1 MPTTPYAKLLIS
13 IDNGAPASGLVT
25 AAAAASCQLSY
36 ESTVGWPA
44 TPPPYVEIFAYPD
57 GWSPGGD
64 WLEET
69 VAQPNGGTA
78 TVFRYYGATPPPAF
92 TLPDASHWGDV
103 LFALVVANGMKAG
116 KLSADMTDESSMVRV
131 ESASG
136 LWDVPYRGG
145 RQLDPVK
152 KWIAP
157 LQHNLRVL
165 EEFIAT
171 GAGGADPNAHY
182 LEDTLTAI
190 NTNGVPLRNLGSEL
204 GFKRAGGPAVSL
216 TREAAAGASAGALR
230 LVRTN
235 TGGAAGTT
243 GTAYELPVF
252 LYDSTPSECQVG
264 RLRWEWTSALALNP
278 GAKFVLSLLGTDGER
293 DWLTVASDGAIRWH
307 GAMYAYNGRRPVFD
321 ANGNITATVIQFSET
336 KNALA
341 GADSSVSFNSQK
353 LTSVADGTNPSDAA
367 TWGQVQ
373 AVAQG
378 LSIKTSVRRATTAS
392 ITLSGAQTVDGASIS
407 SGRVLVKNQLD
418 PTQNGLYDVNS
429 GGAWTRA
436 VDLTAG
442 ALAAGV
448 FVFVEEGTTNADS
461 GWVCT
466 SDSGADVVGTDALA
480 FAQFSGAGQVIAG
493 AGLTKTG
500 NQIDVGA
507 TDGSVQIDADGI
519 QATGAFGAKDIST
532 TGSIT
537 AGTAGFVGPKISRAT
552 SGVLTIDSSITGL
565 AGTAL
570 ALTGIVSIDNNG
582 GPLDLGANTTGQT
595 VGKSGTTWA
604 IRGAAT
610 VAGTLGVSD
619 VVVITKAGNGATDVA
634 GLTLTNT
641 TATTGGVT
649 EQRPPELVF
658 TGHGRNTSAGGS
670 DEQIDVML
678 QPTFTA
684 AAGGAAIEWR
694 PKYQRAGGGWS
705 NFGGYWTTNAPGLG
719 GTAFVSGTI
728 IIDTSGNGVRF
739 SNNGNGG
746 LKQSGTDVMLTSGG
760 SNAVGLATNS
770 TWRLYISSTG
780 AITISKDTS
789 AIERTQHGTAGTNY
803 VDRTGLASTLPQS
816 ATTTI
821 YTLGT
826 ASNSFVKWEVDV
838 MAYDTATPDLCIFF
852 SKRVCAKNVAGTLT
866 VVSTEDIHTDHV
878 SGIWGAPAT
887 LAFTSSGTNLLL
899 RGTTPASDIKFIIT
913 ESRVHVGTTSA

>member
-182 LEDTLTAI
+182 LEDTITAI

-619 VVVITKAGNGATDVA
+619 VVTINKDNITTTQTFGITVANATNSGTQYTGQIGFSAYNGGTVIRSGLRLEPQSTSRGKVVLYYGTGASPPASTGTYFDSSDPNFGSCVVADAIVCRSGSTTGFRFDQSSNRGGLDQDGSNNLRLKSYSGKGVFFAVYSDAGSTLVSTPVSFNGSGQGFVQCIPTTPTSSANALTIDLRTSQNSYHALTENTTVTIIPNGNGQKGTIIFS
-634 GLTLTNT
+634 
-641 TATTGGVT
+641 
-649 EQRPPELVF
+649 Q
-658 TGHGRNTSAGGS
+658 
-670 DEQIDVML
+670 
-678 QPTFTA
+678 
-684 AAGGAAIEWR
+684 
-694 PKYQRAGGGWS
+694 
-705 NFGGYWTTNAPGLG
+705 G
-719 GTAFVSGTI
+719 GTAYTVTMPNEG
-728 IIDTSGNGVRF
+728 SGNVEY
-739 SNNGNGG
+739 
-746 LKQSGTDVMLTSGG
+746 D
-760 SNAVGLATNS
+760 
-770 TWRLYISSTG
+770 
-780 AITISKDTS
+780 
-789 AIERTQHGTAGTNY
+789 
-803 VDRTGLASTLPQS
+803 
-816 ATTTI
+816 ATTFGLGYTAMVQVATYTRTLFDYQILPNGRTYIYGRSVSHTI
-821 YTLGT
+821 
-826 ASNSFVKWEVDV
+826 
-838 MAYDTATPDLCIFF
+838 P
-852 SKRVCAKNVAGTLT
+852 
-866 VVSTEDIHTDHV
+866 
-878 SGIWGAPAT
+878 
-887 LAFTSSGTNLLL
+887 
-899 RGTTPASDIKFIIT
+899 
-913 ESRVHVGTTSA
+913 